1 MRGKQIS
8 MVGSPERADRGPFRY
23 APHMS
28 TSQKTL
34 VLIKPDG
41 VQRLLVGRILSRFED
56 RGLRIAALRLVSV
69 DRALAEKHYAVH
81 SQRPF
86 FAGLVDFITSSP
98 LVAMVLEGPNAISVV
113 RSMVGATKP
122 HEAGPGTI
130 RGDFGLETAKN
141 LIHASDGEETAA
153 AEIKLWF
160 GADGTIDYLRAT
172 DAWILSDEE

>member
-1 MRGKQIS
+1 MRVKPIS

-69 DRALAEKHYAVH
+69 DRTLAEKHYAVH

-153 AEIKLWF
+153 AEIELWF
-160 GADGTIDYLRAT
+160 GPNGTIDYPRAT

>member
-1 MRGKQIS
+1 ML
-8 MVGSPERADRGPFRY
+8 FR
-23 APHMS
+23 S
-28 TSQKTL
+28 
-34 VLIKPDG
+34 
-41 VQRLLVGRILSRFED
+41 
-56 RGLRIAALRLVSV
+56 
-69 DRALAEKHYAVH
+69 
-81 SQRPF
+81 
-86 FAGLVDFITSSP
+86 ITSSP

-153 AEIKLWF
+153 AEIELWF
-160 GADGTIDYLRAT
+160 GPNGTIDYPRAT